1 MIKNGYRVFID
12 NNIKSGRFDKQ
23 LEDNIKNCK
32 DFLIIISQHSLDE
45 CINSED
51 RVRRE
56 ILYALEQEEK
66 INIIPIMMQGFNKH
80 ILIPTDINDI
90 MGYQGVEGVNVKNC
104 SQKCKEVEKS

>member
-1 MIKNGYRVFID
+1 MKYDIFISYRRADSDFPAEIIYKHLIKNGYRVFID

-51 RVRRE
+51 WVRRE
-56 ILYALEQEEK
+56 ILCALEQEK
-66 INIIPIMMQGFNKH
+66 KL
-80 ILIPTDINDI
+80 ILFP
-90 MGYQGVEGVNVKNC
+90 
-104 SQKCKEVEKS
+104 